1 MILQIKQLAMKTVL
15 DYESLVKGIV
25 YQDTETPS
33 YESQIEELN
42 ESALSKRDIH
52 ITEEDFNNLTA
63 QFV

>member
-1 MILQIKQLAMKTVL
+1 MKTVL